1 LAQARF
7 KQVLTQLL
15 KKQKFHLKNSC

>member
-1 LAQARF
+1 LAQATF